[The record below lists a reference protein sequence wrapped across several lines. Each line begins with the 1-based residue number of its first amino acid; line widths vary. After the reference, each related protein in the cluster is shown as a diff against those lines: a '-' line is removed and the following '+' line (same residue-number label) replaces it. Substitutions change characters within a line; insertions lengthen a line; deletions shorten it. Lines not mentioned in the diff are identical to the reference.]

1 MLPLVAT
8 SEFSKIFTG
17 ELSALMERAR
27 SSLEALA
34 QNPRDDAALADAL
47 AAYHSMGS
55 MGGMAKAI
63 GIEKVGRLFERL
75 IDVASTF
82 AISDPDQAQAIFSTC
97 QKHLPVLHEIIGVTL
112 SGREEEGEAAAE
124 QVRVQV
130 FEDWGGYYYQ
140 PLPGMAVSKPPP
152 IVSKAEPV
160 PAPTPL
166 PVPAISRP
174 EVDAAHAHPVPAAG
188 SEPSLDDGAFDAF
201 DAAVRDAGLSPEL
214 PRSNGP
220 FPLDVVMPMANL
232 GGEAAHRG
240 AQAVPSPGPVPD
252 APKSEDEDVAEFLSV
267 VGAPAP
273 EAAPPPA
280 APPLPLRAPILSKE
294 TKRITTPRFE
304 PVPPPVRTTRIP
316 EGFTPVPQPSQADTG
331 SRSADGSLSFIS
343 ASKPTSGSLT
353 GAGAPPAPPA
363 APMPPPAPE
372 DSHVDREML
381 EFFIPETE
389 EYCETMERAVEAWER
404 NPADEQPVQTLM
416 RLFHTIKGA
425 ANSIGLSH
433 MGRLAHS
440 MEDMFMGLDEK
451 RIQVP
456 HAEQLK
462 LSSDAVQVMRQCLRR
477 ATSTPPSFVAPPAL
491 DELIARTD
499 RAIAG
504 EVAEAAAAGAPLPA
518 VTAEMAAPVAPE
530 VIEPPIQ
537 LPFEPEGVPL
547 EAPAEVAAAA
557 AEQSAVVAETA
568 PAPLAGP
575 VTTMVAA
582 DEDDET
588 YSESQ
593 MAARIEPA
601 RLDLLMNLIGELI
614 VGRNQLQTR
623 LSAFNSL
630 QRELE
635 NAKNRLLDVVADFQ
649 EKYEYSPVG
658 GMGGAAAGL
667 PPGVGVGG
675 GSVLARPMKA
685 GALPPGT
692 VHGDGGAQPEGF
704 SDLEFD
710 RYDDLNILCRALV
723 EIGNDANEVIT
734 QSGKFIMS
742 FNDETDRFSKTA
754 SRLQETITAV
764 RLTPL
769 ESLFR
774 RLTRVANQASNAE
787 GKQVRFQTEGASTK
801 LDRVVIDQIFQ
812 PLLHLVRNAVSHG
825 IESDEVRAIRGKEP
839 NGTVTLKA
847 SQRAGQVILELTD
860 DGGGMDLAAIKQRG
874 IERGFIDP
882 NAEMNESQLIN
893 LIFQPGF
900 STARTVTDISGRGI
914 GMDVVRREI
923 TRLNGS
929 IEIRSRAGQGS
940 TITLRV
946 PVTLSVNQAA
956 FVAVGGEVYALAANF
971 LERAVTVKKADIVR
985 GADGHEMLPL
995 DAGSVPF
1002 LRIDQLLDCPP
1013 ALDAL
1018 PSEDQH
1024 AVVVQLADEFFALG
1038 VDRSL
1043 GRQDIVVKGLGPILA
1058 GHPFFNGGTIGPDGR
1073 VVLLLDLPG
1082 ISQQIFER
1090 SGRVAL
1096 VRAQAASAP
1105 EPIAPAGSVVGD
1117 RRALAPILIVDD
1129 SLSIRKVAEKYVGEL
1144 GYRTDT
1150 AADGAAA
1157 LEKIKRNTYSLVMTD
1172 LEMPRMHGF
1181 DLLAAIRS
1189 HEPTKDLP
1197 VLVVTSRAA
1206 EKHRWQAKELG
1217 ASDYVVK
1224 PFSKEQLA
1232 EKFDRYLNLTP
1243 VGG

>member
-27 SSLEALA
+27 TSLDALA

-82 AISDPDQAQAIFSTC
+82 TISDPEKATAIFSTC

-112 SGREEEGEAAAE
+112 SGREDEAEAAAE

-130 FEDWGGYYYQ
+130 FEDWGDYYYQ
-140 PLPGMAVSKPPP
+140 PLPGMVMKQAPP
-152 IVSKAEPV
+152 IVTKSEAGMM
-160 PAPTPL
+160 PTSL
-166 PVPAISRP
+166 PVSLPVRP
-174 EVDAAHAHPVPAAG
+174 EVEGSAPAPAPASTG
-188 SEPSLDDGAFDAF
+188 QDDGAFDAF
-201 DAAVRDAGLSPEL
+201 DAAVRDAGLEPEGP
-214 PRSNGP
+214 PRNGP

-232 GGEAAHRG
+232 GGDAPPR
-240 AQAVPSPGPVPD
+240 QLAVPSPGSPES
-252 APKSEDEDVAEFLSV
+252 PKSEEEDVAEFLSSV
-267 VGAPAP
+267 QITP
-273 EAAPPPA
+273 ETAPPSGE
-280 APPLPLRAPILSKE
+280 PPLPLRAPIMAKE
-294 TKRITTPRFE
+294 TKRVTTPRFE
-304 PVPPPVRTTRIP
+304 PVPPPVRTTRVP
-316 EGFTPVPQPSQADTG
+316 SGFTPVPTPAEAG
-331 SRSADGSLSFIS
+331 SRSSDGSLSFIS
-343 ASKPTSGSLT
+343 AGKPTSGSLS
-353 GAGAPPAPPA
+353 GGAPPP
-363 APMPPPAPE
+363 PE
-372 DSHVDREML
+372 DTHVDREML

-389 EYCETMERAVEAWER
+389 EYCETMERAVEAWEK
-404 NPADEQPVQTLM
+404 NPDDEQPVQTLM

-440 MEDMFMGLDEK
+440 MEDMFMGIDEK
-451 RIQVP
+451 RFTVAQT
-456 HAEQLK
+456 EQLK
-462 LSSDAVQVMRQCLRR
+462 LSGDAVKILRQCLRR
-477 ATSTPPSFVAPPAL
+477 AIASPPSFTAPAAL
-491 DELIARTD
+491 DELIARSE
-499 RAIAG
+499 RARAG
-504 EVAEAAAAGAPLPA
+504 ELAVETGEA
-518 VTAEMAAPVAPE
+518 
-530 VIEPPIQ
+530 PIS
-537 LPFEPEGVPL
+537 LPFEPEGVPI
-547 EAPAEVAAAA
+547 EAPADVAAVA
-557 AEQSAVVAETA
+557 AETS
-568 PAPLAGP
+568 APLAGP
-575 VTTMVAA
+575 VTTMVATA
-582 DEDDET
+582 EPSEDDET

-658 GMGGAAAGL
+658 GASGAAGAL
-667 PPGVGVGG
+667 PPGVGAGS
-675 GSVLARPMKA
+675 GSVLARPRQA
-685 GALPPGT
+685 PPGT
-692 VHGDGGAQPEGF
+692 GGATDAASAEAMPEGF

-734 QSGKFIMS
+734 QSGKFINA

-774 RLTRVANQASNAE
+774 RLTRVANQASSAE
-787 GKQVRFQTEGASTK
+787 GKQVRFGTEGATTK

-825 IESDEVRAIRGKEP
+825 IESDEIRAARGKQP
-839 NGTVTLKA
+839 QGTVTLKA

-882 NAEMNESQLIN
+882 NAELNESQLIN

-985 GADGHEMLPL
+985 GADGQEMLPL
-995 DAGSVPF
+995 DSGSVPF

-1013 ALDAL
+1013 ALDAI
-1018 PSEDQH
+1018 PTDDQH
-1024 AVVVQLADEFFALG
+1024 AIVVQLADEFFALG

-1096 VRAQAASAP
+1096 VRAQAATAP
-1105 EPIAPAGSVVGD
+1105 EPIAPAGAPGGD
-1117 RRALAPILIVDD
+1117 RRTLAPILIVDD

-1232 EKFDRYLNLTP
+1232 EKFDRYLNPAP
-1243 VGG
+1243 VAG

>member
-27 SSLEALA
+27 SSLDALV
-34 QNPRDDAALADAL
+34 QNPRDDGALAEAL

-82 AISDPDQAQAIFSTC
+82 AISDPDQALAIFRTC

-124 QVRVQV
+124 QVRLQV

-140 PLPGMAVSKPPP
+140 PLPGMAASAPPP
-152 IVSKAEPV
+152 IVVKEVPP
-160 PAPTPL
+160 PAPAPAAITPL
-166 PVPAISRP
+166 PVPAPLRP
-174 EVDAAHAHPVPAAG
+174 EVDVPAAPAPG
-188 SEPSLDDGAFDAF
+188 PLESGLGDDAFDAF
-201 DAAVRDAGLSPEL
+201 DAAVREAGLGTEPA
-214 PRSNGP
+214 RSGP
-220 FPLDVVMPMANL
+220 FPLDVVMPSANL
-232 GGEAAHRG
+232 GGESAPRP
-240 AQAVPSPGPVPD
+240 QSVPSPGLP
-252 APKSEDEDVAEFLSV
+252 AAGPKSEDEDIADFLNM
-267 VGAPAP
+267 VGTPQP
-273 EAAPPPA
+273 EAAPPPEV
-280 APPLPLRAPILSKE
+280 PPLPLRAPIMAKE

-304 PVPPPVRTTRIP
+304 PVPPPVRTTRVP
-316 EGFTPVPQPSQADTG
+316 EGFTPVPAPPMAETG
-331 SRSADGSLSFIS
+331 SRSSDGSLSFIS
-343 ASKPTSGSLT
+343 ASKPTSGNLSP
-353 GAGAPPAPPA
+353 GGPVPPPA
-363 APMPPPAPE
+363 APAPAPE

-381 EFFIPETE
+381 EFFVPETE

-404 NPADEQPVQTLM
+404 NPADEQPSQTLM

-440 MEDMFMGLDEK
+440 MEDLFMGLDEK
-451 RIQVP
+451 RFSVS
-456 HAEQLK
+456 HGEQLRLTSESIK
-462 LSSDAVQVMRQCLRR
+462 VMRQCLRR
-477 ATSTPPSFVAPPAL
+477 ATATPPTFTSPAAL
-491 DELIARTD
+491 EEVVQQAN
-499 RAIAG
+499 RAMAG
-504 EVAEAAAAGAPLPA
+504 GTIVAEAALPVAEPIPATAPTL
-518 VTAEMAAPVAPE
+518 VEAPV
-530 VIEPPIQ
+530 Q
-537 LPFEPEGVPL
+537 LPFEPEGIPL
-547 EAPAEVAAAA
+547 EAPAEVAAVA
-557 AEQSAVVAETA
+557 AEQASVVAESVA
-568 PAPLAGP
+568 APLAGP

-582 DEDDET
+582 APVEEDDET

-593 MAARIEPA
+593 MAARIEPQ

-658 GMGGAAAGL
+658 GMTGTGTL
-667 PPGVGVGG
+667 PPGAGTATGG
-675 GSVLARPMKA
+675 GSVLARPRQA
-685 GALPPGT
+685 TTPG
-692 VHGDGGAQPEGF
+692 VGGGSTDAMPEGF

-734 QSGKFIMS
+734 QSGKFINS

-774 RLTRVANQASNAE
+774 RLTRVANQASQAE
-787 GKQVRFQTEGASTK
+787 GKHVRFATEGAATK

-825 IESDEVRAIRGKEP
+825 IENDEVRAIRGKTP
-839 NGTVTLKA
+839 QGTVTLKA
-847 SQRAGQVILELTD
+847 SQRAGQVILELSD
-860 DGGGMDLAAIKQRG
+860 DGGGMDLAAIRQRG
-874 IERGFIDP
+874 VERGFIDP
-882 NAEMNESQLIN
+882 NSEMNESQLIN

-956 FVAVGGEVYALAANF
+956 FVAVGGETYALAANF

-985 GADGHEMLPL
+985 GADGQEMLPL
-995 DAGSVPF
+995 DNGSVPF

-1013 ALDAL
+1013 ALDAI
-1018 PSEDQH
+1018 PSEEQH
-1024 AVVVQLADEFFALG
+1024 AVVVQLADELFALG

-1105 EPIAPAGSVVGD
+1105 EPIAPAGVPGND
-1117 RRALAPILIVDD
+1117 RRTLAPILIVDD

-1181 DLLAAIRS
+1181 DLLAAIRG

-1232 EKFDRYLNLTP
+1232 EKFDRYLNPAP
-1243 VGG
+1243 VTG

>member
-27 SSLEALA
+27 SSLDALV

-82 AISDPDQAQAIFSTC
+82 AISDPDQALAIFRTC

-124 QVRVQV
+124 QVRLQV

-140 PLPGMAVSKPPP
+140 PLPGMAASAPPP
-152 IVSKAEPV
+152 IVTKETP
-160 PAPTPL
+160 PAPLAAAPAPL
-166 PVPAISRP
+166 PVPAPVRP
-174 EVDAAHAHPVPAAG
+174 EVDVPAAPAPAAA
-188 SEPSLDDGAFDAF
+188 SDLSDDAFDAF
-201 DAAVRDAGLSPEL
+201 DAAVREAGLAGEP
-214 PRSNGP
+214 PRSGP
-220 FPLDVVMPMANL
+220 FPLDVVMPTANL
-232 GGEAAHRG
+232 GGDG
-240 AQAVPSPGPVPD
+240 APRPLAVPSPGLP
-252 APKSEDEDVAEFLSV
+252 ATGPKSEDEEIADFLNT
-267 VGAPAP
+267 VGTPQP
-273 EAAPPPA
+273 ELAPPPE
-280 APPLPLRAPILSKE
+280 APPLPLRAPIMAKE

-304 PVPPPVRTTRIP
+304 PVPPPVRTTRMP
-316 EGFTPVPQPSQADTG
+316 EGFTPVPTPSPAESG
-331 SRSADGSLSFIS
+331 SRSSDGSLSFIS
-343 ASKPTSGSLT
+343 AGKPTSGSLS
-353 GAGAPPAPPA
+353 GGGAPPPIAPVA
-363 APMPPPAPE
+363 APQPAPE
-372 DSHVDREML
+372 DAHVDREML

-404 NPADEQPVQTLM
+404 NPADEQPPQTLM

-451 RIQVP
+451 RFSVA
-456 HAEQLK
+456 HGEQLRLTAESVK
-462 LSSDAVQVMRQCLRR
+462 VMRQCLRR
-477 ATSTPPSFVAPPAL
+477 ATSTPPSFTAPAAL
-491 DELIARTD
+491 EELIQQAS
-499 RAIAG
+499 RAMAG
-504 EVAEAAAAGAPLPA
+504 EAQAAAPAAEVAELQPS
-518 VTAEMAAPVAPE
+518 VAPTPVE
-530 VIEPPIQ
+530 VPVQ
-537 LPFEPEGVPL
+537 LPFEPEGIPL

-557 AEQSAVVAETA
+557 SEQSAVVAETV
-568 PAPLAGP
+568 PQAGP
-575 VTTMVAA
+575 VTTMVTAA
-582 DEDDET
+582 PAEEDDET

-593 MAARIEPA
+593 MAARIEPQ

-658 GMGGAAAGL
+658 GMAGGTAL

-675 GSVLARPMKA
+675 GSVLARPRQA
-685 GALPPGT
+685 SPPGSP
-692 VHGDGGAQPEGF
+692 GASTDAMPEGF

-734 QSGKFIMS
+734 QSGKFINS

-787 GKQVRFQTEGASTK
+787 GKQVRFVTEGAATK

-825 IESDEVRAIRGKEP
+825 IESDEVRAIRGKTP
-839 NGTVTLKA
+839 QGTVSLKA

-860 DGGGMDLAAIKQRG
+860 DGGGMDLAAIRQRG

-956 FVAVGGEVYALAANF
+956 FVAVGGETYALAANF

-985 GADGHEMLPL
+985 GADGQEMLPL
-995 DAGSVPF
+995 DGGSVPF

-1105 EPIAPAGSVVGD
+1105 EPIAPAGVPGND

-1144 GYRTDT
+1144 GFRTDT

-1232 EKFDRYLNLTP
+1232 EKFDRYLNPSP
-1243 VGG
+1243 VSG